1 MKTVI
6 HICSNPEGIVKS
18 HGSFEWAVEEDFT
31 EIRNHKPVRLVDT
44 KAVDIEK
51 MAGLSIRSKI
61 LLSAVAGAA
70 WQFIFDQLKYNAE
83 LPAYPELFVMIEK

>member
-1 MKTVI
+1 
-6 HICSNPEGIVKS
+6 
-18 HGSFEWAVEEDFT
+18 
-31 EIRNHKPVRLVDT
+31 VDT

-51 MAGLSIRSKI
+51 MTDLSIRSKI

-83 LPAYPELFVMIEK
+83 LPAYTELFVMIER